1 MVEKKKVILHNQNRK
16 PDNIL
21 RKELEIKK
29 QCEDLEKAL
38 PRFMN
43 GFFAYL
49 RGNVLPMT
57 RLAYLRDILF
67 FCNYL
72 IEETDLVS
80 AASPKDLRE
89 SDFDR
94 IQAGDVNLFLDYS
107 RSYKIEKGDTI
118 HIYENDQRSLSR
130 KKSSLSVLFKH
141 LYREGYVSRNITDAF
156 NPIRVPKPGKEI
168 KTFRMTKS

>member
-72 IEETDLVS
+72 IKETDLVS
-80 AASPKDLRE
+80 AASP
-89 SDFDR
+89 R
-94 IQAGDVNLFLDYS
+94 I
-107 RSYKIEKGDTI
+107 
-118 HIYENDQRSLSR
+118 
-130 KKSSLSVLFKH
+130 
-141 LYREGYVSRNITDAF
+141 
-156 NPIRVPKPGKEI
+156 
-168 KTFRMTKS
+168 